1 MSNLRLILGDKNYST
16 WSLRAWLLLKGFE
29 IDFDEQSIELF
40 EASAKPIL
48 EAHSP
53 TGKVPV
59 LIHFNNKNEGNNK
72 NNGENQDNDTAIV
85 WDTLAIANY
94 ANDYL
99 TDKDIWSGL
108 PKSELAKSELT
119 KLNDKPSFS
128 VNKARAY
135 CQSIV
140 AEMHSGLMGVRGE
153 MPMNI
158 RATARIKPS
167 AACLADLAR
176 IEAIFN
182 ECLQGRADD
191 SYLFGTFTVAD
202 AFFAPVV
209 LRLQTYAKSSELE
222 LSTTT
227 QQYCETI
234 LNNAHIQQWRDA
246 ALDETHRIE
255 QDEAGE
261 ILSLLG
267 ALGRQI

>member
-1 MSNLRLILGDKNYST
+1 MSNLQLIIGDKNYST

-29 IDFDEQSIELF
+29 IDFDEQPIELF

-48 EAHSP
+48 EAYSP

-59 LIHFNNKNEGNNK
+59 LVHFNDNEGNDK
-72 NNGENQDNDTAIV
+72 NNGEDKNNDKAIV

-108 PKSELAKSELT
+108 LKSELARSELT
-119 KLNDKPSFS
+119 KLNGKPSFA

-140 AEMHSGLMGVRGE
+140 AEMHSGLLGVRSE

-158 RATARIKPS
+158 RATARIEPS

-176 IEAIFN
+176 IEAIFSD
-182 ECLQGRADD
+182 CLQGRADD
-191 SYLFGTFTVAD
+191 SYLFGEFTVAD
-202 AFFAPVV
+202 AFFSPIV
-209 LRLQTYAKSSELE
+209 LRLQTYAKASGIALQPM
-222 LSTTT
+222 TK
-227 QQYCETI
+227 QYSQTI
-234 LNNAHIQQWRDA
+234 LNNAYVQQWREA

-261 ILSLLG
+261 ILSLVG
-267 ALGRQI
+267 ALDSAN